1 MPGLLIRDLPDHL
14 HIRLKARATRNGR
27 SLSSEAVALLED
39 LLGDRAGPRP
49 LEEID
54 HIRVRGTALLTDTLL
69 DNARLD
75 GRP

>member
-27 SLSSEAVALLED
+27 SLSREAVALLED
-39 LLGDRAGPRP
+39 LLGDRAGSRP

-54 HIRVRGTALLTDTLL
+54 RLRVRGTSPLTDALLES
-69 DNARLD
+69 ARLD

>member
-14 HIRLKARATRNGR
+14 HIRLKDRATRSGR
-27 SLSSEAVALLED
+27 SLSREAVALLEE

-54 HIRVRGTALLTDTLL
+54 RLRVRGSSPLTDALLDR
-69 DNARLD
+69 ASRE